1 MPSFNYKAINDS
13 GRMMRGEITA
23 ANEIDLEERL
33 REIGL
38 DLVNYKEKVGKKS
51 SSRGKVKI
59 NDLIVFCLHFEQ
71 LDRAGVPVLDSIA
84 DVRDAAENPRM
95 RDIMAGVY
103 ESVKNGQMF
112 SEALAKYPNVFDD
125 VFVGLVS
132 TGEQTGDL
140 SESFTH
146 LADHMKWSS
155 DIQRKVKKAVRYP
168 IGLLILLTIVIAVL
182 MVFVVPKLIDFIV
195 SQGFE
200 IPLHTRALIAT
211 SAFFADYWY
220 VVPIVPTILFI
231 VIRTLY
237 RHSEAFAYKFDGMM
251 LKLPVVGPTMRKI
264 DMARF
269 THFFAVMFKSGVDI
283 LQSLD
288 AATKVVSNRVLKETI
303 LTVRR
308 SVATGN
314 TLTDSLRISSQF
326 PSLVV
331 RMFKVGEDS
340 GNMNDAL
347 ENINFFYSRE
357 VNDSVDKM
365 VGMIQPTLTIVMGM
379 LIFWIIAAIFG
390 PLYESF
396 SKMNI

>member
-1 MPSFNYKAINDS
+1 
-13 GRMMRGEITA
+13 MRGEITA

-38 DLVNYKEKVGKKS
+38 DLVNYKEKAGKKS
-51 SSRGKVKI
+51 STRGKVKVK
-59 NDLIVFCLHFEQ
+59 DLIVFCLHFEQ

-112 SEALAKYPNVFDD
+112 SEALSKYPGVFDD

-155 DIQRKVKKAVRYP
+155 DIQRKVKKAIRYP

-182 MVFVVPKLIDFIV
+182 MVFVVPKLIEFIV

-200 IPLHTRALIAT
+200 IPLHTAALIAT

-220 VVPIVPTILFI
+220 LVPIVPTVLFI
-231 VIRTLY
+231 VLRALY
-237 RHSEAFAYKFDGMM
+237 KNSDEFAYKFDGMM
-251 LKLPVVGPTMRKI
+251 LHFPVVGQTMRKI

-288 AATKVVSNRVLKETI
+288 AATKVVSNRVLKESI
-303 LTVRR
+303 ATVRR

-314 TLTDSLRISSQF
+314 TLTDSLRISNQF

>member
-1 MPSFNYKAINDS
+1 MPAYKYTSINES
-13 GRMMRGEITA
+13 GRKISGEITA
-23 ANEIDLEERL
+23 ANEVDLEERL
-33 REIGL
+33 QQIGL
-38 DLVNYKEKVGKKS
+38 DLLSYRELAAKKS
-51 SSRGKVKI
+51 SSRGRVSL

-103 ESVKNGQMF
+103 EGVKNGALF
-112 SEALAKYPNVFDD
+112 SEALAQYPNVFDE
-125 VFVGLVS
+125 VFIGLVS
-132 TGEQTGDL
+132 TGEKTGDL

-146 LADHMKWSS
+146 LAEHMKWTN
-155 DIQRKVKKAVRYP
+155 DIRRKVKKAIRYP
-168 IGLLILLTIVIAVL
+168 IGLFVLLMIVITVL
-182 MVFVVPKLIDFIV
+182 MMFVVPKLIDFIV

-200 IPLHTRALIAT
+200 IPIHTRALIAT
-211 SAFFADYWY
+211 SGFFSDYWY
-220 VVPIVPTILFI
+220 TVLVVPPVLFVVLRI
-231 VIRTLY
+231 LY
-237 RHSEAFAYKFDGMM
+237 RVSEAFAYKVDAMM
-251 LKLPVVGPTMRKI
+251 LGLPVIGDTIRKI

-269 THFFAVMFKSGVDI
+269 THFFAVMFRSGVDI

-288 AATKVVSNRVLKETI
+288 AATKVVGNRVLKDSIVT
-303 LTVRR
+303 LRR
-308 SVATGN
+308 SVAEGN
-314 TLTDSLRISSQF
+314 SLTDSLRISSQF

-347 ENINFFYSRE
+347 ENINFFYNRE

-365 VGMIQPTLTIVMGM
+365 VGMIQPSLTVVMGM
-379 LIFWIIAAIFG
+379 LIFWVISAIFG

>member
-1 MPSFNYKAINDS
+1 MPSFSYKAINDS

-38 DLVNYKEKVGKKS
+38 DLVNYKEKSEKKG
-51 SSRGKVKI
+51 SSRGKVKVK
-59 NDLIVFCLHFEQ
+59 DLIVFCLHFEQ

-95 RDIMAGVY
+95 RDVMAGVY

-112 SEALAKYPNVFDD
+112 SEALAKYPSVFDD

-200 IPLHTRALIAT
+200 IPLHTAALIAT
-211 SAFFADYWY
+211 SAFFAEYWY
-220 VVPIVPTILFI
+220 LVPIVPTVVFI
-231 VIRTLY
+231 IVRLCY
-237 RHSEAFAYKFDGMM
+237 RNSEAFAYKFDAMM
-251 LKLPVVGPTMRKI
+251 LKFPVVGPTMRKI

-288 AATKVVSNRVLKETI
+288 AATKVVSNRVLKESI

-365 VGMIQPTLTIVMGM
+365 VGMIQPTLTIVMGL

>member
-1 MPSFNYKAINDS
+1 MPSFSYKAINDS
-13 GRMMRGEITA
+13 GRKIRGEITA

-38 DLVNYKEKVGKKS
+38 DLVGYRELADKKR

-59 NDLIVFCLHFEQ
+59 QDLIVFCLHFEQ

-95 RDIMAGVY
+95 RDIMTGVY
-103 ESVKNGQMF
+103 ESVKNGAMF
-112 SEALAKYPNVFDD
+112 SEALSNYPSVFDD
-125 VFVGLVS
+125 VFIGLIA
-132 TGEQTGDL
+132 TGEKTGDL

-146 LADHMKWSS
+146 LADHMKWTN
-155 DIQRKVKKAVRYP
+155 DIQRKVKKAIRYP
-168 IGLLILLTIVIAVL
+168 IGLLILLSVVIAVL

-211 SAFFADYWY
+211 SHFFAEFWY
-220 VVPIVPTILFI
+220 LLPAVPT
-231 VIRTLY
+231 VIFFVVRTLY
-237 RHSEAFAYKFDGMM
+237 RYSEDFAYRFDGMM
-251 LKLPVVGPTMRKI
+251 LKLPVVGQTMRKI

-288 AATKVVSNRVLKETI
+288 SATKVVSNRVLKESI
-303 LTVRR
+303 HTVRR
-308 SVATGN
+308 SVASGN
-314 TLTDSLRISSQF
+314 MLTDSLRISSQF
-326 PSLVV
+326 PTLVV

-340 GNMNDAL
+340 GNMNEAL
-347 ENINFFYSRE
+347 ENINFFYNRE

-365 VGMIQPTLTIVMGM
+365 VGMIQPTLTIIMGM
-379 LIFWIIAAIFG
+379 LIFWIISAIFG
-390 PLYESF
+390 PLYQSF

>member
-1 MPSFNYKAINDS
+1 MPSYSYKAINDA
-13 GRMMRGEITA
+13 GRNIRGEITA
-23 ANEIDLEERL
+23 ANEVDLEERL

-38 DLVNYKEKVGKKS
+38 DLVNYRELPPQRTSTRGRVKVD
-51 SSRGKVKI
+51 
-59 NDLIVFCLHFEQ
+59 DLIVFCLHFEQ

-84 DVRDAAENPRM
+84 DARDAAENPRM
-95 RDIMAGVY
+95 RDILAGVY
-103 ESVKNGQMF
+103 ESVKNGELF
-112 SEALAKYPNVFDD
+112 SEALAKYPSVFDD

-132 TGEQTGDL
+132 TGEKTGDL
-140 SESFTH
+140 SEAFTH
-146 LADHMKWSS
+146 LAEHMKWTS
-155 DIQRKVKKAVRYP
+155 DIRRKIKKAIRYP
-168 IGLLILLTIVIAVL
+168 IGLFILLTIVISVL
-182 MVFVVPKLIDFIV
+182 MLFVVPKLIDFIL

-200 IPLHTRALIAT
+200 IPLHTRALMAT
-211 SAFFADYWY
+211 SEFFANYWY
-220 VVPIVPTILFI
+220 IVLI
-231 VIRTLY
+231 
-237 RHSEAFAYKFDGMM
+237 
-251 LKLPVVGPTMRKI
+251 LPVVLFIGGRILYRVSEGFAYRFDQLLLNLPVIGVTIRKI

-269 THFFAVMFKSGVDI
+269 THFFAVMFRSGVDV

-288 AATKVVSNRVLKETI
+288 AATKVVGNRVLKDSIVTA
-303 LTVRR
+303 RR
-308 SVATGN
+308 SVAGGN
-314 TLTDSLRISSQF
+314 SLTESLRISNQF
-326 PSLVV
+326 PNLVV

-379 LIFWIIAAIFG
+379 LIFWVISAIFG